1 MWKSPWQV
9 PEQCGRSLKEGEAV
23 GQDRTGEGRL
33 VGWARPGCAG
43 ACRLQEGFKALRF
56 NG

>member
-9 PEQCGRSLKEGEAV
+9 QEQCGRSLKEGEAV
-23 GQDRTGEGRL
+23 GQDGTGEGRL
-33 VGWARPGCAG
+33 VGWAWPGCAG
-43 ACRLQEGFKALRF
+43 ACQLQEGFQALRF